1 MSRNYYL
8 FSSGQLSRKDNTFIF
23 KSADGAKRV
32 IPVVDVET
40 FYIFGEMD
48 FNSKFLDFLSQHKI
62 TLHLFNYYG
71 FYSGSYYPR
80 EYLNSGFL
88 LVEQVKYQ
96 QDSEK
101 RLNIAR
107 KIIEGAAANITRNL
121 KYYNKESRGLDF
133 KRELEDIDKLVQ
145 SSRNINA
152 IDELMGIEGNIREKY
167 YGCFE
172 TIIDER
178 FSFKKREKRPP
189 DNPINAL
196 ISFGNMMVYT
206 TVLSEIYRTQLN
218 PLISF
223 LHQPGNRRFSLA
235 LDISEIFKPLLVD
248 RLIFRLVNTG
258 MIKEKHFAAE
268 LAYCYLNEAGRKIF
282 AQEYDEKLKITIKH
296 RKLGRNVSYRRLI
309 RLECYKLVK
318 HLLGEQ
324 EYEPFKIWW

>member
-23 KSADGAKRV
+23 KSADGNRR
-32 IPVVDVET
+32 IMPVVDVES
-40 FYIFGEMD
+40 FYVFGEMD
-48 FNSKFLDFLSQHKI
+48 FNSKLLNFLSQQKI

-71 FYSGSYYPR
+71 FYAGSFYPR

-88 LVEQVKYQ
+88 LVKQVNYQ
-96 QDSEK
+96 QDLDK
-101 RLNIAR
+101 RLEIA
-107 KIIEGAAANITRNL
+107 KKFIEGAAANITKNL
-121 KYYNKESRGLDF
+121 KYYNKDSKGMDF
-133 KRELEDIDKLVQ
+133 GCDIDAIESLL
-145 SSRNINA
+145 SRSKSVNR
-152 IDELMGIEGNIREKY
+152 IDELMGIEGNIRDRY

-172 TIIDER
+172 KIIAEK

-196 ISFGNMMVYT
+196 ISFGNSMAYT

-235 LDISEIFKPLLVD
+235 LDISEVFKPLLVD
-248 RLIFRLVNTG
+248 RIIFKLVNTG
-258 MIKEKHFAAE
+258 MIKDKHFASE
-268 LAYCYLNEAGRKIF
+268 LEYCYLNDIGRKIF
-282 AQEYDEKLKITIKH
+282 VQEYDEKLKTTIKH
-296 RKLGRNVSYRRLI
+296 RKLERNVSYRRLI

-318 HLLGEQ
+318 HIMGEQ